1 MLAIFSVIGGG
12 IGLAI
17 LATLW
22 VYSKRTSKRDW
33 KQFAEENGFRAV
45 SGAVIPNEERKAIP
59 FLCRGFTR
67 KCLHPHE
74 REFNGTLVRVFDYEY
89 KFGAPIIANV
99 SYAQTV
105 IAVKPQT
112 LNLPD
117 FQLCAATKLDRFW
130 GLISGQH
137 IRPYVETSFSK
148 RYVLRGRDR
157 ISIQALF
164 RPEVVQAIEYQAPGT
179 EWSVESGGGW
189 LVFYCWR
196 NMVPKQA
203 LMDVIITNGYFAN
216 LITNQELI
224 PQSKPEYGEES
235 SEDASA
241 EFSELVQKFRDSP
254 YRER

>member
-1 MLAIFSVIGGG
+1 MSVIGGG
-12 IGLAI
+12 IGIAI

-22 VYSKRTSKRDW
+22 VYAKRSSKKNW
-33 KQFAEENGFRAV
+33 KQFAEENAFRPV
-45 SGAVIPNEERKAIP
+45 SGPVIPNEERKAIP

-67 KCLHPHE
+67 KYLYPHE
-74 REFNGTLVRVFDYEY
+74 RDFNGTLVRVFDYEY

-112 LNLPD
+112 LNLPN
-117 FQLCAATKLDRFW
+117 FQLCATTTLDRLW
-130 GLISGQH
+130 GRISGQH
-137 IRPYVETSFSK
+137 IRPYVETNFSK

-157 ISIQALF
+157 NSILALF
-164 RPEVVQAIEYQAPGT
+164 RPEVVEAIEYQTPGT

-196 NMVPKQA
+196 YLVPKQT

-224 PQSKPEYGEES
+224 PQPNEEYGEET
-235 SEDASA
+235 SEDTSA